1 MQHVLVVEDD
11 SDVAVPLAS
20 FFLSRGFDASVVGS
34 GQGALAHVADVPT
47 DLLVLD
53 LVLPDLDGVDV
64 CGILRDRG
72 FDGGIIILSA
82 RSQEVDVVTGLDAGA
97 DDYLAKPCSVAELEA
112 RVHSVLRRVAPTYVV
127 AADDWPGHQASRSGH
142 GLEVHDHCITH
153 DGVEVVTSGREHD
166 VLALLVARRGQVVT
180 IEDLMDRV
188 WGPDWSGS
196 PLVLSST
203 VGRIRKRM
211 ASVGVSDR
219 VEAVHGVGFRL
230 TRPSR
235 P

>member
-1 MQHVLVVEDD
+1 MLVVEDD
-11 SDVAVPLAS
+11 GDVAVPLAK
-20 FFLSRGFDASVVGS
+20 FFLSRGFDASVEGS
-34 GQGALAHVADVPT
+34 GQGALTHVADVPT

-64 CGILRDRG
+64 CGTLRDRG
-72 FDGGIIILSA
+72 FDGGIIMLSG

-112 RVHSVLRRVAPTYVV
+112 RVYSVLRRVTRTYVV
-127 AADDWPGHQASRSGH
+127 AAGDRHGHQVSRGGH
-142 GLEVHDHCITH
+142 GLEVHDHRITH
-153 DGVEVVTSGREHD
+153 DGVQVVTSGREHD
-166 VLALLVARRGQVVT
+166 VLALLIARQGQVVT
-180 IEDLMDRV
+180 IGDLMDGV

-196 PLVLSST
+196 SVVLSSA

-211 ASVGVSDR
+211 VSAGVSER

-230 TRPSR
+230 THPGRP
-235 P
+235 

>member
-11 SDVAVPLAS
+11 SDVAVPLAGL
-20 FFLSRGFDASVVGS
+20 FLSRGFDASVVGS
-34 GQGALAHVADVPT
+34 GQEALAHVADVPT

-64 CGILRDRG
+64 CGILRDGG
-72 FDGGIIILSA
+72 FDGGIIMLSA

-112 RVHSVLRRVAPTYVV
+112 RVSSVLRRVTRTYVV
-127 AADDWPGHQASRSGH
+127 AADGPGHQVSGGGR
-142 GLEVHDHCITH
+142 GLEVHDHRITY

-166 VLALLVARRGQVVT
+166 VLALLIARRGQVVSV
-180 IEDLMDRV
+180 EDLMNGV

-196 PLVLSST
+196 PAVLSSA

-211 ASVGVSDR
+211 VSAGVSER
-219 VEAVHGVGFRL
+219 VEAVRGVGFRL
-230 TRPSR
+230 TRPCGS
-235 P
+235 